1 MNQQPEKI
9 TALYCRLSQ
18 DDALDG
24 ESNSITNQK
33 ALLSKYAADHGFR
46 NTRFFVDDGFSGTS
60 FQRPGFQEMMKYVE
74 DYSVS
79 AVIVK
84 DLSRLGREY
93 SYMGRLQNFI
103 FPAYDVRFIAINDDV
118 DSAKGEN
125 DFAVFKNVFNDY
137 YAKDTSKKIRAVV
150 KMRGEAGEHLASNP
164 PYGYIKDPQDKKK
177 WIVDEEAAK
186 VVQRIF
192 NLCIAGKGP
201 MQIAKILTADRVL
214 TVTAYHA
221 KQKGW
226 AMPENLYRWNT
237 NAVLR
242 ILERREYTGCTV
254 NFKTY
259 TKSLKFKK
267 RMENPVENQRVFED
281 TQPAIIEKGQ
291 WERVQELRKNKR
303 RPTKTGRT
311 SIFSGLL
318 YCADCGAKMYVHRIN
333 NGKLIPQYT
342 CSNYT
347 KVPCGTRCPTQH
359 RINESVVLALVAN
372 TLRAIAAYSQNDRK
386 AFIQTV
392 EDLNAAHCSTDGTQ
406 KKKRLAEA
414 KRRADE
420 LERLLCKIYEDKLL
434 GRLAESR
441 FAVLD
446 ERYANEQEQLIREIE
461 TLEATIATYENRQQS
476 SERFIALLDK
486 YERFDPLTT
495 TMLNEFVEKI
505 LVHER
510 ARKGS
515 VETTQEVE
523 IYFKFIGKYV
533 PPHFGEMKLTPE
545 EAEALRKR
553 EERKDKLHQAYLRR
567 KASGAQK
574 KYEDKVR
581 AKKKAEREAKSA
593 ALRADAIARGIF
605 IPVSQLPTSAPRR
618 ATVQNRPAI

>member
-33 ALLSKYAADHGFR
+33 TLLSKYAAEHGFR
-46 NTRFFVDDGFSGTS
+46 NIQFFIDDGYSGTS
-60 FQRPGFQEMMKYVE
+60 FQRPGFQEMMRYVK

-93 SYMGRLQNFI
+93 SYMGRLQDFI

-150 KMRGEAGEHLASNP
+150 KMRGEAGEHIASNP

-177 WIVDEEAAK
+177 WIVDEGAAK
-186 VVQRIF
+186 VVRRIF

-201 MQIAKILTADRVL
+201 MQIAKILTDDKVL

-221 KQKGW
+221 RQKGW
-226 AMPENLYRWNT
+226 TMPENLYQWC
-237 NAVLR
+237 AKSVAG

-281 TQPAIIEKGQ
+281 TQPAIIERGQ

-311 SIFSGLL
+311 SMFSGLL
-318 YCADCGAKMYVHRIN
+318 YCADCGAKLYFCTCNTYKDNSQNHFV
-333 NGKLIPQYT
+333 
-342 CSNYT
+342 CSNYKSNT
-347 KVPCGTRCPTQH
+347 GSCKIHYIREQVLY
-359 RINESVVLALVAN
+359 RIVLETIQRTLTYVRMFRKDFKLEMLAQDEES
-372 TLRAIAAYSQNDRK
+372 RK
-386 AFIQTV
+386 AELAEKQKALSGAKKRM
-392 EDLNAAHCSTDGTQ
+392 EDLDRIIQH
-406 KKKRLAEA
+406 
-414 KRRADE
+414 
-420 LERLLCKIYEDKLL
+420 IYEDNVLGKLSDSRYL
-434 GRLAESR
+434 KLSRQYEKEQAEIEQLA
-441 FAVLD
+441 AVL
-446 ERYANEQEQLIREIE
+446 EREIE
-461 TLEATIATYENRQQS
+461 TQAGQVSDVNKFLK
-476 SERFIALLDK
+476 LVDK
-486 YERFDPLTT
+486 YLDIPELDAAI
-495 TMLNEFVEKI
+495 LNELVSRIVVHSPARENGRKQVRIDLYFTYVGQIRIPLKI
-505 LVHER
+505 
-510 ARKGS
+510 G
-515 VETTQEVE
+515 
-523 IYFKFIGKYV
+523 
-533 PPHFGEMKLTPE
+533 
-545 EAEALRKR
+545 R
-553 EERKDKLHQAYLRR
+553 ESLNE
-567 KASGAQK
+567 S
-574 KYEDKVR
+574 E
-581 AKKKAEREAKSA
+581 
-593 ALRADAIARGIF
+593 
-605 IPVSQLPTSAPRR
+605 
-618 ATVQNRPAI
+618 PA